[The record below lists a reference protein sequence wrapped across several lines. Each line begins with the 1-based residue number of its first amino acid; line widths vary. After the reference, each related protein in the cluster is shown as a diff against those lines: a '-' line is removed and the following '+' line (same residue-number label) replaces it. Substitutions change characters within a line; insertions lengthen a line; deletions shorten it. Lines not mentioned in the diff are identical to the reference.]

1 MHIYLVGGAIR
12 DKLLNRPVK
21 EQDWVVVGATAN
33 DMLAQG
39 FRPVGKDFPV
49 FLHPKSNEEYA
60 LARTERK
67 TGKGYR
73 GFSCDASSSVTLEED
88 LQRRDLTVNAM
99 AQDEQGQLIDP
110 FGGQK
115 DLQAKVLR
123 HVSPA
128 FAEDP
133 VRVLRVARFAARY
146 AHLGFSVAED
156 TIALMQDIGAAGELD
171 YLVAERVWQE
181 LEKALA
187 ETNPE
192 VFFETLKTC
201 RALEIIFPEI
211 DALFGVPQTAKYH
224 PEIDTGIHTLM
235 VLQQASQLSVST
247 QVRFAAL
254 THDLGKAT
262 TPKEEWPR
270 HLGHEERSAKLVKQ
284 LCKRI
289 KAPNHFRDLAVL
301 VARYHLHCHRALELR
316 PNNLLKLFNQ
326 TGAFRQPEKFAH
338 FLLACEADARGRK
351 GLEQQAYPQAQY
363 LQQALAKALSVTSTT
378 FTEQGLEGKAIGE
391 AMNKAR
397 CALLKTF
404 KQQYQT
410 SHE

>member
-1 MHIYLVGGAIR
+1 MQIYLVGGAIR
-12 DKLLNRPVK
+12 DKLLKRPVK
-21 EQDWVVVGATAN
+21 EQDWVVVGATAD

-67 TGKGYR
+67 TGKGYK

-88 LQRRDLTVNAM
+88 LQRRDLTVNAI
-99 AQDEQGQLIDP
+99 AQDAQGQLIDP

-115 DLQAKVLR
+115 DLQKKVLR

-156 TIALMQDIGAAGELD
+156 TLALMQDMGAAGELD

-192 VFFETLKTC
+192 VFFETLKAC
-201 RALEIIFPEI
+201 QALKIIFPEI
-211 DALFGVPQTAKYH
+211 NALFGVPQTAKYH

-235 VLQQASQLSVST
+235 VLQQASQLSDST

-262 TPKEEWPR
+262 TPKAEWPS

-289 KAPNHFRDLAVL
+289 KVPNHYRDLAVL

-316 PNNLLKLFNQ
+316 PNSLLKLFDQ
-326 TGAFRQPEKFAH
+326 AGAFRHPEKFTH

-351 GLEQQAYPQAQY
+351 GLEQQAYPQAPY
-363 LQQALAKALSVTSTT
+363 LQQALAKALSVTATP

-391 AMNKAR
+391 AMYKAR

-404 KQQYQT
+404 KQQYQAN
-410 SHE
+410 HE

>member
-1 MHIYLVGGAIR
+1 MQIYLVGGAIR

-21 EQDWVVVGATAN
+21 EQDWVVVGATTD

-67 TGKGYR
+67 TGKGYK

-88 LQRRDLTVNAM
+88 LLRRDLTVNAM